1 MVLAANNTYVNRIV
15 PPTMPAKPI
24 ESIGGDPGRPLMSS
38 REIGGDKAPSSLGFL
53 LSQVGVYAS
62 RRFAQRIAALDLHPP
77 LFRVLN
83 VVDAAEGQSQ
93 QAIGEA
99 IQAPASRMV
108 AIVDE
113 LEQRGLVERRPHPSD
128 RRIRALYL
136 TGAGRRL
143 LARGRKIAMEHEE
156 ELTRGLSSA
165 DRKRLIALLQK
176 IVEGQGIGRG
186 VHPGLSE
193 PDVKS

>member
-1 MVLAANNTYVNRIV
+1 
-15 PPTMPAKPI
+15 
-24 ESIGGDPGRPLMSS
+24 MSS

-143 LARGRKIAMEHEE
+143 LARGRKIAIEHEE
-156 ELTRGLSSA
+156 ELTRGLSAA

-176 IVEGQGIGRG
+176 IVEEQGIGRG